1 MDSFG
6 TQKHKS
12 VNVSKHPLE
21 SDLDIYINVHLL
33 ISVNLTE

>member
-21 SDLDIYINVHLL
+21 SDLYIHVHLL